1 MDPSRTPW
9 ETLAQ
14 VDSTYMTTT
23 VWLPCAFADS
33 CRLCSAAQRADYP
46 LRLLAVFDNAAKQR
60 TSMVKQGFLEA
71 SNAHPLKQ
79 PTSPPL
85 AIQSTG
91 GCRAP
96 DRPPRVPLSLPSI
109 SPDGRLL
116 LSHATYPSL
125 QTVPETLDHTPHII
139 STVPVPHHAHVLCC
153 TPQISFHRRHKS
165 YRDDPRT
172 RGYAKVIQN
181 TRFAL
186 APASQPKTSSDP
198 SQGTAGGKGCMN
210 GSSML

>member
-1 MDPSRTPW
+1 LSSLLCCPT
-9 ETLAQ
+9 
-14 VDSTYMTTT
+14 
-23 VWLPCAFADS
+23 
-33 CRLCSAAQRADYP
+33 CRLPAKTAGSLRQCCQTADIHGEA
-46 LRLLAVFDNAAKQR
+46 RV
-60 TSMVKQGFLEA
+60 SGSLECT
-71 SNAHPLKQ
+71 PPQ
-79 PTSPPL
+79 TSPPL